1 MDTKRLQELAGIIL
15 NEVSE
20 TDMKKL
26 RRVVILAIFSSNIP
40 AQLKKD
46 LNAGASSAPD
56 SDVRKVTK
64 VFLDQVLKDEETL
77 NASPEYQEL
86 KQDPEFQKLSQIIV
100 SILNRDNKAGLLDMS
115 NIAFT
120 TSNISKPF
128 SYSTLLY
135 HAVETEASKLLSYLQ
150 TKYKDDFKKVL
161 SKMLPSQSRPAI
173 RPTRENLD
181 ELSGAEAIKDVDIN
195 YTAETVDS
203 RIGTN
208 LAFKN
213 YIFPS
218 GNIISIQG
226 YENHAIDELLK
237 QGIFEND
244 IVTGCTNVPTIW
256 YCDKDGKKIVTSG
269 KDQNKLEAFNAL
281 IPINS
286 TLKSISGIQN
296 ITDIDDINYIL
307 KCIVRYVPPKDI
319 DFYIKTKNSGDKEEY
334 EKGLNDIQMEF
345 NIGLGWFPDDEN
357 AMKIIGALSKITK
370 K

>member
-20 TDMKKL
+20 TDIKKL
-26 RRVVILAIFSSNIP
+26 RRVVILAIFNSNIP

-56 SDVRKVTK
+56 SGVRKVTK

-77 NASPEYQEL
+77 NTSPEYQEL

-135 HAVETEASKLLSYLQ
+135 HAVETEASKLLNYLQ

-161 SKMLPSQSRPAI
+161 SKMLPSQSRPAV

-208 LAFKN
+208 LAFKK
-213 YIFPS
+213 YVFPA
-218 GNIISIQG
+218 G
-226 YENHAIDELLK
+226 YPRDE
-237 QGIFEND
+237 
-244 IVTGCTNVPTIW
+244 V
-256 YCDKDGKKIVTSG
+256 KKIVTSG

-334 EKGLNDIQMEF
+334 ENGLNDIQMEF
-345 NIGLGWFPDDEN
+345 DIGLGWFPDDEN
-357 AMKIIGALSKITK
+357 AMKIIGALSKKTK

>member
-20 TDMKKL
+20 TDIKKL
-26 RRVVILAIFSSNIP
+26 RRVVILAIFNSNIP

-56 SDVRKVTK
+56 SGVRKVTK

-135 HAVETEASKLLSYLQ
+135 HAVETEASKLLNYLQ

-181 ELSGAEAIKDVDIN
+181 ELSSAEAIKDLDIN

-213 YIFPS
+213 YVFPA
-218 GNIISIQG
+218 G
-226 YENHAIDELLK
+226 YPRDE
-237 QGIFEND
+237 I
-244 IVTGCTNVPTIW
+244 
-256 YCDKDGKKIVTSG
+256 KKIIISG
-269 KDQNKLEAFNAL
+269 KDQDKLEAFNAL
-281 IPINS
+281 LPVNS

-319 DFYIKTKNSGDKEEY
+319 DFYIKTKNSGDKKEY
-334 EKGLNDIQMEF
+334 ENGLNHIQMKF

-357 AMKIIGALSKITK
+357 AMKIIDALSKKTK

>member
-26 RRVVILAIFSSNIP
+26 RRIVILAIFSSDIP

-46 LNAGASSAPD
+46 LNAGASGAPD
-56 SDVRKVTK
+56 SGVRKVTK

-86 KQDPEFQKLSQIIV
+86 KQDPEFQKLSQTIV

-128 SYSTLLY
+128 SYSVLLY

-150 TKYKDDFKKVL
+150 TKYKDDFRKVL
-161 SKMLPSQSRPAI
+161 SKMLPSQSRPAV

-181 ELSGAEAIKDVDIN
+181 ELSNEEEFNFSKDLDD
-195 YTAETVDS
+195 TVERLDS
-203 RIGTN
+203 QIGTN

-213 YIFPS
+213 YVFPT
-218 GNIISIQG
+218 G
-226 YENHAIDELLK
+226 YPEDR
-237 QGIFEND
+237 
-244 IVTGCTNVPTIW
+244 V
-256 YCDKDGKKIVTSG
+256 KKIIRSENS
-269 KDQNKLEAFNAL
+269 KDKLEAFYYIISVN
-281 IPINS
+281 
-286 TLKSISGIQN
+286 TKLKDISGIKN
-296 ITDIDDINYIL
+296 ITDINNINDIL
-307 KCIVRYVPPKDI
+307 AFVVKHVPPEDI
-319 DFYIKTKNSGDKEEY
+319 KFYVEEFIPKEKSDKAQAY
-334 EKGLNDIQMEF
+334 EKSFSAMRLRFTVG
-345 NIGLGWFPDDEN
+345 IGWLPGGSN
-357 AMKIIGALSKITK
+357 TMKIIDAINRKNDMIK
-370 K
+370 

>member
-20 TDMKKL
+20 TDIKKL
-26 RRVVILAIFSSNIP
+26 RRVVILAIFNSNIP

-56 SDVRKVTK
+56 SGVRKVTK

-100 SILNRDNKAGLLDMS
+100 DILNRDNKAGLLDMS

-161 SKMLPSQSRPAI
+161 SKMLPSQSRPAV

-208 LAFKN
+208 LAFKK
-213 YIFPS
+213 YVFPA
-218 GNIISIQG
+218 G
-226 YENHAIDELLK
+226 YPRDE
-237 QGIFEND
+237 
-244 IVTGCTNVPTIW
+244 V
-256 YCDKDGKKIVTSG
+256 KKIVTSG

-357 AMKIIGALSKITK
+357 AMKIIGALSKKTK